1 MIRQQ
6 GLRRIASIAL
16 VGVLALSAVGC
27 IKSDSESQ
35 QQDLVQW
42 VQDSAVALAPVS
54 SDGPDASLADTAG
67 LEAVDDVVAD
77 ATVVGLGE
85 SAHGLGDQFTLR
97 QRLAR
102 YLVEQHGFRTIAF
115 EEDYG
120 SGVAIDRY
128 ITDGT
133 GDAHELVGSMVAA
146 WRSEQM
152 LSFVE
157 WMRDFNQDHP
167 DDPVRFLGTDV
178 TQLRQLSF
186 DELTRYVSE
195 VAPDRADELASH
207 LDEIALQ
214 GSPGEHIGWV
224 FEHPAP
230 ESLVEHAT
238 AVRDLV
244 AELPEPD
251 TGADTDERADM
262 ERHAAAVLGFYLN
275 YTGDDTDFR
284 ERVMAETLQGWQEQT
299 QATAIYWAAN
309 VHVAATPH
317 VDYNLAP
324 AVMDAQFVPTG
335 QHLRE
340 AYNDQYV
347 PIAAV
352 FGSAEVLQGWETGE
366 PAVYEV
372 PAPGEDT
379 LDHVLHQAET
389 EAFLLDL
396 NTSASGPVT
405 DWLNGPVRMRLI
417 GAAYDEAQDADY
429 SMQIATLAEGFDA
442 IVYLAHSGPAEL
454 PTDE

>member
-1 MIRQQ
+1 MTRC
-6 GLRRIASIAL
+6 RN
-16 VGVLALSAVGC
+16 VGRFF
-27 IKSDSESQ
+27 
-35 QQDLVQW
+35 
-42 VQDSAVALAPVS
+42 AVALAGVLATTMAGC
-54 SDGPDASLADTAG
+54 SDAPDEAQPDDVMQWVQEAAVPLAPASPDDPETPLADTAG
-67 LEAVDDVVAD
+67 LEAVDALVAD

-102 YLVEQHGFRTIAF
+102 YLVENHGYRTIAF

-128 ITDGT
+128 LTEGV
-133 GDAHELVGSMVAA
+133 GDANDLVGSMVAA

-157 WMRDFNQDHP
+157 WMHDFNQDHP

-186 DELTRYVSE
+186 DELTRHVTE
-195 VAPDRADELASH
+195 VAPGRADELASH
-207 LDEIALQ
+207 LDEIALS

-224 FEHPAP
+224 FEHPDP

-244 AELPEPD
+244 ADLPEPD
-251 TGADTDERADM
+251 AETDAEERADM

-275 YTGDDTDFR
+275 YTADDPDFR
-284 ERVMAETLQGWQEQT
+284 ERVMAETLQGWQQQT
-299 QATAIYWAAN
+299 QAKTIYWAAN
-309 VHVAATPH
+309 VHVAGTPQ

-335 QHLRE
+335 HHLRE
-340 AYNDQYV
+340 TYGEQYV

-352 FGSAEVLQGWETGE
+352 FGSAGVLQGWETGE

-372 PAPGEDT
+372 PAPGQDT
-379 LDHVLHQAET
+379 LDHVLHQAGTET
-389 EAFLLDL
+389 FLIDL
-396 NTSASGPVT
+396 TASASEPIT
-405 DWLNGPVRMRLI
+405 DWLHEPVRMRLI
-417 GAAYDEAQDADY
+417 GAAYEKAQDADY
-429 SMQIATLAEGFDA
+429 SMQVGSLADGFDA
-442 IVYLAHSGPAEL
+442 IVFLSRSGPGEL
-454 PTDE
+454 LIDG